1 MDFDVELTD
10 GDCAVIRARGRLNR
24 VSAPALRDLV
34 ARVVREEGRSQVVV
48 DLAETNFMDSSGL
61 GSLVAGLK
69 TARAAGGD
77 LRIARPQTQVLMVL
91 KLTNLDQVLHPHE
104 TVEECFAMSGGGDRI
119 QMHELHVCVDP
130 DCLRKVHSLLAA
142 MWSTSTDVSEL
153 DRMMFETAVMEI
165 AANIVQHA
173 PDKDSIMCNLSLEV
187 YPERLDAIFKDDG
200 RMVVV
205 NVGEAEMPHAL
216 AESGRGLAIAKA
228 AVDVLKYERHNGDN
242 IWKLSRTR
250 TTG

>member
-1 MDFDVELTD
+1 
-10 GDCAVIRARGRLNR
+10 
-24 VSAPALRDLV
+24 
-34 ARVVREEGRSQVVV
+34 
-48 DLAETNFMDSSGL
+48 
-61 GSLVAGLK
+61 
-69 TARAAGGD
+69 
-77 LRIARPQTQVLMVL
+77 MVL

-104 TVEECFAMSGGGDRI
+104 TVEECFAMTGSGDRI

-142 MWSTSTDVSEL
+142 MWSTSTDISEL

-173 PDKDSIMCNLSLEV
+173 PDKDPTKCNLILEV
-187 YPERLDAIFKDDG
+187 YPERLYAQFKDDG

-205 NVGEAEMPHAL
+205 NINAAEMPHAL

-228 AVDVLKYERHNGDN
+228 AVDVLEYERHNGDN

-250 TTG
+250 TTR

>member
-10 GDCAVIRARGRLNR
+10 GDCAVIRARGRLNM

-34 ARVVREEGRSQVVV
+34 ASVVREDGRSRVVV
-48 DLAETNFMDSSGL
+48 DLAETDFMDSSGL

-69 TARAAGGD
+69 TARDAGGD

-91 KLTNLDQVLHPHE
+91 KLTNLDQILHPYE
-104 TVEECFAMSGGGDRI
+104 TVEECLLMTGGGRI

-142 MWSTSTDVSEL
+142 MWATSTDVSEL
-153 DRMMFETAVMEI
+153 DRIMFETAVMEI

-173 PDKDSIMCNLSLEV
+173 PDKDPTKCNLILEV
-187 YPERLDAIFKDDG
+187 YPERLDALFKDDG
-200 RMVVV
+200 RMVLV
-205 NVGEAEMPHAL
+205 NVNEAEMPHAL

>member
-1 MDFDVELTD
+1 MDFNVELTD
-10 GDCAVIRARGRLNR
+10 GACAVIRARGRLNL

-34 ARVVREEGRSQVVV
+34 ARVVRDEGRSQVVV
-48 DLAETNFMDSSGL
+48 DLAETDFMDSSGL

-91 KLTNLDQVLHPHE
+91 KLTNLDQILHPHE
-104 TVEECFAMSGGGDRI
+104 TVEECIAMTGGGSRI

-142 MWSTSTDVSEL
+142 MWTTSTDVSEL

-173 PDKDSIMCNLSLEV
+173 PDKDPTKCNLILEV
-187 YPERLDAIFKDDG
+187 YPERLDALFKDDG
-200 RMVVV
+200 RMAVV
-205 NVGEAEMPHAL
+205 NVNAAEMPHAL

-250 TTG
+250 TSG

>member
-10 GDCAVIRARGRLNR
+10 GDCAVIRARGRLNL

-34 ARVVREEGRSQVVV
+34 ARVVREEGRSHVVV

-173 PDKDSIMCNLSLEV
+173 PDKDPTKCNLVLEV
-187 YPERLDAIFKDDG
+187 YPERLDALFKDDG

-205 NVGEAEMPHAL
+205 NINEAEMPHAL

>member
-10 GDCAVIRARGRLNR
+10 GYCAVIRARGRLNM
-24 VSAPALRDLV
+24 VSAPALRELV
-34 ARVVREEGRSQVVV
+34 ARVVREDGRTHIVV
-48 DLAETNFMDSSGL
+48 DLAETDFMDSSGL

-69 TARAAGGD
+69 TARDAGGD

-91 KLTNLDQVLHPHE
+91 KLTNLDQILHPHN
-104 TVEECFAMSGGGDRI
+104 TVEECFLVTDGGRI

-130 DCLRKVHSLLAA
+130 DCLRKVQSLLAA
-142 MWSTSTDVSEL
+142 MWATSTDVSEL

-165 AANIVQHA
+165 AANIVQHT
-173 PDKDSIMCNLSLEV
+173 PDKDPTKCNLILEV
-187 YPERLDAIFKDDG
+187 YPERLDALFTDDG
-200 RMVVV
+200 RMVLVDV
-205 NVGEAEMPHAL
+205 NAAEMPHAL

>member
-1 MDFDVELTD
+1 MDFDVELTE
-10 GDCAVIRARGRLNR
+10 GDCAVIRARGRLNL

-34 ARVVREEGRSQVVV
+34 ARVVREDGRSQVVV
-48 DLAETNFMDSSGL
+48 DLAETDFMDSSGL

-69 TARAAGGD
+69 TALAAGGD
-77 LRIARPQTQVLMVL
+77 LRIARPRPQVLMVL

-104 TVEECFAMSGGGDRI
+104 TVEECFAMTGSGDRM

-142 MWSTSTDVSEL
+142 MWSTSTDISEL

-173 PDKDSIMCNLSLEV
+173 PDKDPTKCNLILEV
-187 YPERLDAIFKDDG
+187 YPERLYAQFKDDG

-205 NVGEAEMPHAL
+205 NINAAEMPHAL

-228 AVDVLKYERHNGDN
+228 AVDVLEYERHNGDN

-250 TTG
+250 TTR